1 MLAMLILVFFMPLV
15 AIIHLIA
22 TIYFF
27 NKGHYSSKSFTIKHL
42 AVALVFPIA
51 GMGLITFEYWDNMEH
66 AGIHVGTLLSVLF
79 VYGFL
84 AILFA
89 VPYLLYIMA
98 PNKTS

>member
-27 NKGHYSSKSFTIKHL
+27 NKGYYSSKSFTIKHL
-42 AVALVFPIA
+42 AVALMFPIA
-51 GMGLITFEYWDNMEH
+51 CMVLITFEYWDNMDH
-66 AGIHVGTLLSVLF
+66 VGIHVGTLLAVLF
-79 VYGFL
+79 VYVFL

-98 PNKTS
+98 PKKTS